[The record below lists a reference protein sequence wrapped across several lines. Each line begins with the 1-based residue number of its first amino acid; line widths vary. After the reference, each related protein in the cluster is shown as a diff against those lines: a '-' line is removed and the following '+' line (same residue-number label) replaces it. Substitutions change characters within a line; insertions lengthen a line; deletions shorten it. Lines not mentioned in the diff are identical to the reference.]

1 MVGEAKSEEGETAR
15 IRERQIALQNSYSES
30 RSAEVFLRSNA
41 YKRKSERKIRAM
53 SLARYESSSS
63 SSSISV
69 VGSGRRVRWVDAIL
83 DGGSDD
89 NVDDDD
95 DDDDDEDEGDGKGDG
110 AGAGV
115 GAGPS
120 ACAGVG
126 AGVGV
131 GVGVGVDEI
140 EEEEEEEEE
149 GSNTDAPK
157 LLERE
162 TFRTDTSKYEPSEL
176 RQNVRK
182 S

>member
-95 DDDDDEDEGDGKGDG
+95 DDDEDEGDGKGDG

-131 GVGVGVDEI
+131 GVGVDEI
-140 EEEEEEEEE
+140 EEEEEEE

>member
-1 MVGEAKSEEGETAR
+1 
-15 IRERQIALQNSYSES
+15 
-30 RSAEVFLRSNA
+30 
-41 YKRKSERKIRAM
+41 M

-95 DDDDDEDEGDGKGDG
+95 DDDEDEGDGKGDG

-131 GVGVGVDEI
+131 GVGVDEI
-140 EEEEEEEEE
+140 EEEEEEE